1 MAFNGSSLDSFIC
14 YYLHVGFSRLYLYL
28 DDPND
33 ASVGVTRRY
42 PTDRVTVRVRDAAF
56 ECEWE
61 GLPSWSRLRLYAAT
75 EVQARQML
83 NCEHAI
89 ARCREHGDE
98 WLLHV
103 DSDELLYLPGTESG
117 MSGAGRAG
125 GGALQRHL
133 AELERL
139 GAILFTYRNL
149 EAVPEAL
156 ECVDPYRVVSLFK
169 QHPGQLDEHHP
180 AVAAAMRYWSEAPE
194 AGGELFR
201 FYANGKSIVRVHEAI
216 REACSVHEWN
226 LPSKHVAATAAM
238 TNNRQLR
245 HSHYV
250 YHQLMRHEEAGGAVL
265 LHFAVCSFETFW
277 RKRWAQLG
285 YASPNHRFRGG
296 GSGLEQR
303 ANALA
308 LGARRAEAEAF
319 YRRSMMIVDEREK
332 RRQLE
337 AGVCIRLGVPELI
350 ELARRELLPRSVER
364 ADVPSSA
371 APLER
376 EARAHDDANP
386 SSWRE
391 ASSWAWLDASAA
403 EALEATVRLVRA
415 AALAAVADDRTM
427 GLLAEQALV
436 EATRLTHAMAS
447 EALAMA
453 RSATGARALVE
464 RLGAVNL
471 PLPVRLPSLPGGTD
485 ADGDCDDVSI
495 GGDGGGIGGGGG
507 GIGGDGGGGAGSGG
521 GGQSDGQQQ
530 QLSQQLSQ
538 QHDGDAHLARWYA
551 HVFEA
556 LLPRAARATLQLL
569 PLPRLMFDLA
579 AYWTVPAATAV
590 LRDSHVSELLLRGS
604 VLIPDAFPPSLV
616 AQAAAEAR
624 AVVAAGALL
633 PDSTTRVHERSCWLL
648 CPEGTPR
655 TPEPEP
661 IGAPPP
667 SHLYGASHTI
677 ASATSP
683 ALCAALRGL
692 RGIAAALEAISE
704 LRLSTPR
711 GARLRDLGSGGLRP
725 VGPPNSGWPDV
736 GCEVDCTLML
746 GEPRP
751 GAQPVTVRVESHGVQ
766 RTLHAHDGALLL
778 TLSRQASCHVVP
790 VASEALAASRPTWL
804 TMHMYS
810 TMLRSA
816 GDGRMLGISRAAREG
831 MAELRSK
838 GMLHTCVQS
847 GQLKAGK

>member
-1 MAFNGSSLDSFIC
+1 MSFCCSASRRPSCCRCEWRHRRGPTSKAAVAAEHASVPLLITANPPEAAPGPRRAAVVCTMAFNGSSLDSFIC

-33 ASVGVTRRY
+33 ASVGVARRY

-89 ARCREHGDE
+89 ARCREQGDE

-103 DSDELLYLPGTESG
+103 DSDELLHLPGTESG
-117 MSGAGRAG
+117 MSGAGGTG

-156 ECVDPYRVVSLFK
+156 ECVDPYRARLSVSLFMQHRRCHRLVEVSLFK

-216 REACSVHEWN
+216 REAGSVHEWN

-250 YHQLMRHEEAGGAVL
+250 YHQLMRYEEAGGAVL

-308 LGARRAEAEAF
+308 LAARREEAHAF

-332 RRQLE
+332 QRQLE
-337 AGVCIRLGVPELI
+337 AGVCVRLGVPELI
-350 ELARRELLPRSVER
+350 ELARREFLPRTVER

-386 SSWRE
+386 SLRRE

-403 EALEATVRLVRA
+403 AAVESTVRQVRA

-447 EALAMA
+447 EAIAMA

-471 PLPVRLPSLPGGTD
+471 PTPVRLPS
-485 ADGDCDDVSI
+485 I
-495 GGDGGGIGGGGG
+495 
-507 GIGGDGGGGAGSGG
+507 
-521 GGQSDGQQQ
+521 
-530 QLSQQLSQ
+530 
-538 QHDGDAHLARWYA
+538 
-551 HVFEA
+551 
-556 LLPRAARATLQLL
+556 
-569 PLPRLMFDLA
+569 
-579 AYWTVPAATAV
+579 
-590 LRDSHVSELLLRGS
+590 
-604 VLIPDAFPPSLV
+604 
-616 AQAAAEAR
+616 
-624 AVVAAGALL
+624 
-633 PDSTTRVHERSCWLL
+633 
-648 CPEGTPR
+648 
-655 TPEPEP
+655 
-661 IGAPPP
+661 
-667 SHLYGASHTI
+667 
-677 ASATSP
+677 
-683 ALCAALRGL
+683 
-692 RGIAAALEAISE
+692 
-704 LRLSTPR
+704 
-711 GARLRDLGSGGLRP
+711 
-725 VGPPNSGWPDV
+725 N
-736 GCEVDCTLML
+736 
-746 GEPRP
+746 
-751 GAQPVTVRVESHGVQ
+751 
-766 RTLHAHDGALLL
+766 
-778 TLSRQASCHVVP
+778 
-790 VASEALAASRPTWL
+790 
-804 TMHMYS
+804 
-810 TMLRSA
+810 
-816 GDGRMLGISRAAREG
+816 
-831 MAELRSK
+831 
-838 GMLHTCVQS
+838 
-847 GQLKAGK
+847 

>member
-1 MAFNGSSLDSFIC
+1 MHADC
-14 YYLHVGFSRLYLYL
+14 
-28 DDPND
+28 
-33 ASVGVTRRY
+33 
-42 PTDRVTVRVRDAAF
+42 
-56 ECEWE
+56 
-61 GLPSWSRLRLYAAT
+61 LPH
-75 EVQARQML
+75 Q
-83 NCEHAI
+83 
-89 ARCREHGDE
+89 
-98 WLLHV
+98 
-103 DSDELLYLPGTESG
+103 
-117 MSGAGRAG
+117 
-125 GGALQRHL
+125 
-133 AELERL
+133 
-139 GAILFTYRNL
+139 
-149 EAVPEAL
+149 
-156 ECVDPYRVVSLFK
+156 VSLFK

-216 REACSVHEWN
+216 REAGSVHEWN

-250 YHQLMRHEEAGGAVL
+250 YHQLMRYEEAGGAVL

-308 LGARRAEAEAF
+308 LGARREEAHAF

-332 RRQLE
+332 QRQLE
-337 AGVCIRLGVPELI
+337 AGVCVRLGVPELI
-350 ELARRELLPRSVER
+350 ERARREFLPRTVER

-386 SSWRE
+386 SLRRE

-403 EALEATVRLVRA
+403 AAVESTVRQVRA

-447 EALAMA
+447 EAIAMA

-464 RLGAVNL
+464 RLGDVNL
-471 PLPVRLPSLPGGTD
+471 PTPVRLPSINGGGD
-485 ADGDCDDVSI
+485 ADDDCDDVSI
-495 GGDGGGIGGGGG
+495 GGDGGGIGG
-507 GIGGDGGGGAGSGG
+507 DGGGCAGSGG
-521 GGQSDGQQQ
+521 QRSGSGGQGDGHPQR
-530 QLSQQLSQ
+530 
-538 QHDGDAHLARWYA
+538 DGDAHLARWYA

-633 PDSTTRVHERSCWLL
+633 SDSTIHAHERSCWLL

-655 TPEPEP
+655 TPVPEP

-667 SHLYGASHTI
+667 SHLYGAAHTI

-725 VGPPNSGWPDV
+725 VGPPNAGWPDV

-751 GAQPVTVRVESHGVQ
+751 GAQPVNVRVESHGVQ
-766 RTLHAHDGALLL
+766 RDLHAHDGALLL
-778 TLSRQASCHVVP
+778 TLSRQASCHVAP
-790 VASEALAASRPTWL
+790 VASEALAASRPMWL

-816 GDGRMLGISRAAREG
+816 GDGRMLGISQAAREG

-838 GMLHTCVQS
+838 GMLQS
-847 GQLKAGK
+847 GQL